1 MKDLAEKDFIS
12 EGAVHVGGVEQG
24 DAAVDGVVNESDHV
38 FFRLGRA
45 IEGGHAHAPKSLS

>member
-12 EGAVHVGGVEQG
+12 EGAIDVGGVEQG
-24 DAAVDGVVNESDHV
+24 DAAVDSVVNESDHI
-38 FFRLGRA
+38 FFRLGRV

>member
-12 EGAVHVGGVEQG
+12 EGAVDVGGVEQG
-24 DAAVDGVVNESDHV
+24 DAAVDGMVNESDHV